1 MYWYPKF
8 PAGWWLNGETTSI
21 EQPMYRWYQTD
32 RCSFHWK
39 DILAMN
45 GVDQERSSSSQ
56 TFLSLWKIDHFSQI
70 PSGSKPSGRVWRHW
84 WLFCLRSGCNR
95 EPALLQCLS
104 CSPTSSGLLRL
115 WRQAKVQQIRPFWH
129 ASGRKAAAGPSQTAD
144 PLHDQRILRFAGKS
158 M

>member
-56 TFLSLWKIDHFSQI
+56 TFLSLWKMDHFSQI
-70 PSGSKPSGRVWRHW
+70 HPFRFETKWKSLTTLMVVLSSIVLQSRTCASAMFVMLADIFRAPAPVAPSKSSTNSSILTCERPKSCGWAFTNYRSTSWSK
-84 WLFCLRSGCNR
+84 
-95 EPALLQCLS
+95 
-104 CSPTSSGLLRL
+104 
-115 WRQAKVQQIRPFWH
+115 
-129 ASGRKAAAGPSQTAD
+129 D
-144 PLHDQRILRFAGKS
+144 P
-158 M
+158 